1 LNLAGYNQVE
11 ISSNP
16 VTALEMIKEK
26 KYHLILTDII
36 MPEMDGIELLK
47 VVKAYEPLA
56 QVIITTGFS
65 TIDKTISCLELGA
78 NDYILKPFK
87 SNDNVLEVI
96 EQSVKKLERWKEAV
110 KGIIK

>member
-1 LNLAGYNQVE
+1 
-11 ISSNP
+11 
-16 VTALEMIKEK
+16 
-26 KYHLILTDII
+26 